1 MKQQILIIGAGAV
14 GQVYAYHFAQ
24 AGHQVHLLLK
34 EKYIPEAQQGF
45 VLYDLKQ
52 DKSRQQAIDWGN

>member
-34 EKYIPEAQQGF
+34 EKYIPEAQ
-45 VLYDLKQ
+45 
-52 DKSRQQAIDWGN
+52 